1 MTFSIKWFKQRVI
14 NNPYNNKQ
22 HKYGRK
28 KDFIQANHHIRFPQV
43 RVIAERGETLGVM
56 TSQEALLKARE
67 ADKDLVV
74 VTDKAQ
80 PPVVKIIE
88 LSKFKYQLQQK
99 QAEQR
104 KSAKG
109 QELKEVRFTPFM
121 GDQDFETRL
130 KKVIGFLEK
139 GNKVRLSLMFKGR
152 SITKKET
159 GFEVFDR
166 IIDRTKELA
175 KLEIEPKLLGKKL
188 IAQLTPEK
196 KK

>member
-1 MTFSIKWFKQRVI
+1 VVKKRVI
-14 NNPYNNKQ
+14 NKPYIKKQEYGNK
-22 HKYGRK
+22 RR
-28 KDFIQANHHIRFPQV
+28 DFVQANYNIRFPQV
-43 RVIAERGETLGVM
+43 RVLTERGESLGVM
-56 TSQEALLKARE
+56 SSQEALQKARE
-67 ADKDLVV
+67 AETDLVV
-74 VTDKAQ
+74 VTEKAN

-99 QAEQR
+99 EAEQR

-130 KKVIGFLEK
+130 KKVTGFIEK

-152 SITKKET
+152 AIASQDLGYEI
-159 GFEVFDR
+159 FNRVFT
-166 IIDRTKELA
+166 RTSEIA
-175 KLEIEPKLLGKKL
+175 KIEIEPKLLGKKL
-188 IAQLTPEK
+188 IAQLSPEK

>member
-1 MTFSIKWFKQRVI
+1 MINKPYIKKQE
-14 NNPYNNKQ
+14 YGNK
-22 HKYGRK
+22 RR
-28 KDFIQANHHIRFPQV
+28 DFVQANYNIRFPQV
-43 RVIAERGETLGVM
+43 RVLTERGESLGVM
-56 TSQEALLKARE
+56 SSQEALQKARE
-67 ADKDLVV
+67 AETDLVV
-74 VTDKAQ
+74 VTEKAN

-99 QAEQR
+99 EAEQR

-130 KKVIGFLEK
+130 KKVTGFIEK

-152 SITKKET
+152 AIASQDLGYEI
-159 GFEVFDR
+159 FNRVFT
-166 IIDRTKELA
+166 RTSEIA
-175 KLEIEPKLLGKKL
+175 KIEIEPKLLGKKL
-188 IAQLTPEK
+188 IAQLSPEK